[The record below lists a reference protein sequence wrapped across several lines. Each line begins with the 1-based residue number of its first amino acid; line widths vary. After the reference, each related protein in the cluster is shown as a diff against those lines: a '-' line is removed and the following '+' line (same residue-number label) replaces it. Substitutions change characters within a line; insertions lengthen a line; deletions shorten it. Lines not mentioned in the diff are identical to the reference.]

1 MRLKTKLA
9 ITCAVGLG
17 GRFAFFRDLGGGTM
31 PGGGLVLVANTGEE
45 TSGSGK
51 GALEVLGIW
60 GRGAER
66 CRVSGCG
73 GRSPGL
79 RELPSK
85 LLTGFNCNN
94 TAD

>member
-1 MRLKTKLA
+1 
-9 ITCAVGLG
+9 LG
-17 GRFAFFRDLGGGTM
+17 GRFASFRDLGGGTM
-31 PGGGLVLVANTGEE
+31 PGGGLVVLVAN

-51 GALEVLGIW
+51 GALEGPGIW

-66 CRVSGCG
+66 CRVSGGCG
-73 GRSPGL
+73 GRSPGP

-94 TAD
+94 TAH